1 MKLALSLSLLLLIS
15 GSGAPQEKTASG
27 ALGMVAAE
35 HRQGVLAGVRILE
48 HGGNAVDAAVA
59 AAFAMGVAM
68 PSHSGLGGRSQ
79 LLVVLKDR
87 AFHIDGGTQVPKS
100 WTEKEGRL
108 ASVCVPGSLA
118 ALDLALREGG
128 TMKLAEVIAPALE
141 LAKSKSSK
149 MFVELIATLEAVAA
163 GGTKEF
169 YEGKI
174 ADAIAADMAERGG
187 FVTKE
192 DLAAYR
198 AVKREPLRGSYRGY
212 EVLTADRPASGALV
226 LAALNVL
233 ETFDMTTLAEADREH
248 ALIESLRIAFE
259 DRKVAAADPKAHAKK
274 RAAEID
280 FTKAGTPRVDA
291 EEEGDTTH
299 ISVVDRDGN
308 ACAFT
313 QSLGPWFGAGPAKGL
328 GFYYNATQGVS
339 GTVAPGARHVTGQSP
354 TVLRKD
360 GKVALVLGSAG
371 ERRIISAVT
380 QTIHHVVDRGRNLRD
395 AVYAP
400 RWHWQGPHLVLETS
414 PPDKT
419 LALSAA
425 TLDELKKR
433 GFGFGR
439 FMSSPYWGRVQAVLW
454 DAGKKE
460 WIGAADPRGSGT
472 AQAPEK

>member
-1 MKLALSLSLLLLIS
+1 MKLALPLSVLALLAL
-15 GSGAPQEKTASG
+15 SGAPQEKTASG
-27 ALGMVAAE
+27 SLGMVTAE
-35 HRQGVLAGVRILE
+35 HKEGVLAGVRILE

-59 AAFAMGVAM
+59 AAFAMGAAM

-87 AFHIDGGTQVPKS
+87 SYHIDGGTQVPKS

-118 ALDLALREGG
+118 ALDLALKEGG
-128 TMKLAEVIAPALE
+128 TMKLADVMAPALE
-141 LAKSKSSK
+141 LAKKRRNPDLA
-149 MFVELIATLEAVAA
+149 VTLEAIAA
-163 GGTKEF
+163 GGPKEF
-169 YEGKI
+169 YEGRI
-174 ADAIAADMAERGG
+174 ADSIAADMAERGG

-212 EVLTADRPASGALV
+212 EVLTADRPASGAVV

-233 ETFDMTTLAEADREH
+233 ETFDMAKLSEVDREH

-259 DRKVAAADPKAHAKK
+259 DRKTAVTDPKAHAKK
-274 RAAEID
+274 RAGEID
-280 FTKAGTPRVDA
+280 FAKAGTPRVDA

-313 QSLGPWFGAGPAKGL
+313 QSLGPWYGAGAAKGL

-339 GTVAPGARHVTGQSP
+339 GIVKPGERHVTGQSP
-354 TVLRKD
+354 TVLRKE

-371 ERRIISAVT
+371 ERRITSAVT
-380 QTIHHVVDRGRNLRD
+380 EVIHHVIDRGRGVRD

-400 RWHWQGPHLVLETS
+400 RWHWQGSRLVFES
-414 PPDKT
+414 NPPDKS
-419 LALSAA
+419 LDLPRE
-425 TLDELKKR
+425 TLDELRKR
-433 GFGFGR
+433 GFSFGR
-439 FMSSPYWGRVQAVLW
+439 FNSSPYWGRVQAVLW
-454 DAGKKE
+454 DSSKKE
-460 WIGAADPRGSGT
+460 WIGVADPRGSG
-472 AQAPEK
+472 AAKAPEK

>member
-1 MKLALSLSLLLLIS
+1 
-15 GSGAPQEKTASG
+15 
-27 ALGMVAAE
+27 MVAAE
-35 HRQGVLAGVRILE
+35 HRDGVAAGVRILE
-48 HGGNAVDAAVA
+48 RGGNAVDAAVA
-59 AAFAMGVAM
+59 AAFAMGAAM

-87 AFHIDGGTQVPKS
+87 AFHVDGGTQVPKS

-128 TMKLAEVIAPALE
+128 TMKLAEVMAPALE
-141 LAKSKSSK
+141 LAKKRKSP
-149 MFVELIATLEAVAA
+149 ELAVTLEAIAA
-163 GGTKEF
+163 GGAKEF

-174 ADAIAADMAERGG
+174 ADAIAADMTERGG

-233 ETFDMTTLAEADREH
+233 ETFDMVPLGEADREH

-259 DRKVAAADPKAHAKK
+259 DRKVAVADPKAHAKK

-280 FTKAGTPRVDA
+280 FKKAGTPRVDA

-313 QSLGPWFGAGPAKGL
+313 QSLGPWFGAGLAKGL

-339 GTVAPGARHVTGQSP
+339 GTVAPGERHVTGQSP
-354 TVLRKD
+354 TVLRKN

-371 ERRIISAVT
+371 ERRITSAVT
-380 QTIHHVVDRGRNLRD
+380 QAIHHVVDRGRSLRD
-395 AVYAP
+395 AVFAP
-400 RWHWQGPHLVLETS
+400 RWHWQGPHLVFES
-414 PPDKT
+414 NPPDKSLDLPRET
-419 LALSAA
+419 LE
-425 TLDELKKR
+425 ELRKR

-439 FMSSPYWGRVQAVLW
+439 FTSSPYWGRVQAVLW
-454 DAGKKE
+454 DAAKKE
-460 WIGAADPRGSGT
+460 WIGAADPRGTGT
-472 AQAPEK
+472 ARAPVK

>member
-1 MKLALSLSLLLLIS
+1 MKLALPLSLLLLIS

-35 HRQGVLAGVRILE
+35 HREGVLAGVRILE
-48 HGGNAVDAAVA
+48 RGGNAVDAAVA
-59 AAFAMGVAM
+59 AAFAMGAAM

-128 TMKLAEVIAPALE
+128 TMKLAEVMAPALE
-141 LAKSKSSK
+141 IAKKKKGPELA
-149 MFVELIATLEAVAA
+149 ATLEAVAA
-163 GGTKEF
+163 GGAKEF

-212 EVLTADRPASGALV
+212 EVLTVDRPASGALV

-233 ETFDMTTLAEADREH
+233 ETFDMTKLSEVDREH

-259 DRKVAAADPKAHAKK
+259 DRKVAVTDSKAHAKK

-380 QTIHHVVDRGRNLRD
+380 QTIHQVVDRGRNLRD

-400 RWHWQGPHLVLETS
+400 RWHWQGPHLVLESS
-414 PPDKT
+414 PPDKS
-419 LALSAA
+419 LALPAA
-425 TLDELKKR
+425 ALDELKKR

-454 DAGKKE
+454 DATKKE
-460 WIGAADPRGSGT
+460 WIGAADPRGSG
-472 AQAPEK
+472 AAAAPEK